1 MTMFMSA
8 VLFGNMAQAQ
18 HCGGCK
24 TRCGAQQHA
33 TCDSRTGV
41 CTIQSVTPGVAKD
54 GTVTIGAIPA
64 TEAEF
69 DALQAQLGTSP
80 EGCIA
85 LQLVAM
91 QMFQNDPKLGAVCL
105 RKNNTDT
112 NYSSVESRLKELFRA
127 NDSYARLHLVATFMK
142 GATVGNGF
150 NPTFPYAIKVRK
162 APNKPD
168 QKSQLLKGYVK
179 YYEVYSEGYD
189 THWRGIEVVQQ
200 KGDTYYK
207 VSNCPALCTQC
218 KEVDWEASQD
228 YQGLKT
234 TME

>member
-1 MTMFMSA
+1 MAMMTA
-8 VLFGNMAQAQ
+8 TLLYANAAQAQ

-33 TCDSRTGV
+33 TCDPRTSI
-41 CTIQSVTPGVAKD
+41 CTIQTVTPGVAKD

-64 TEAEF
+64 TESEF
-69 DALQAQLGTSP
+69 DILQSMLGTSP

-91 QMFQNDPKLGAVCL
+91 QMYQNDPKLGAVCL
-105 RKNNTDT
+105 KKNNTDS
-112 NYSSVESRLKELFRA
+112 NYNSVESRLKELFRKG
-127 NDSYARLHLVATFMK
+127 DSYARPHLVATFFK
-142 GATVGNGF
+142 GATIDNGF
-150 NPTFPYAIKVRK
+150 NPSFPYAISVRK
-162 APNKPD
+162 TPNKGD
-168 QKSQLLKGYVK
+168 EKSQLLKGYVK
-179 YYEVYSEGYD
+179 YYDVYSEGYD
-189 THWRGIEVVQQ
+189 THWRNVAVVQQ

-207 VSNCPALCTQC
+207 VSNCPSLCTQC
-218 KEVDWEASQD
+218 KEVDWEAQQD